1 MAVCA
6 ACGAE
11 NPEGARFCNNCA
23 ASLTAPAPERRKLAT
38 SVFCDLSGS
47 TALAERIDA
56 EALLGLMASYFEQ
69 ARTALERHGG
79 LVEKFIGDAVVGLFG
94 VPEAHEDDA
103 LRACRAALEIQAHV
117 SKLHAGIAVRIGV
130 NTGEVITGG
139 LGRGGM
145 FATSDA
151 VVLGDA
157 VNVAARLEQAAPPGE
172 VLIGEST
179 YHLVRAAA
187 RVEPVAPIGAKGKSD
202 PVVAYRLLGLD
213 ARVSTPSRTPLAGRD
228 RELAELF
235 RGFETV
241 VTERSCRLATVVGEP
256 GVGKSRLAAELI
268 ERIGAQAR
276 TVRGACLAYGEG
288 ITYWALAQIVRDL
301 AGVRDEHSLEE
312 ARGCLAASLAD
323 SEDEAAV
330 AAQLAQLL
338 GIGSGVTTAEELA
351 WAVRRFLAAEAR
363 REPVVIVVDDIQWA
377 ERALLDLLE
386 SLPRLLV
393 DAPVLLVCLARP
405 ELWER
410 APEWEVTVSLE
421 GLSEADVDGLL
432 ASVGVPESLRR
443 RLAEVSAGNPLFAE
457 ELVAMLADQGALHE
471 GGLEQVELPVTLNAL
486 LSARL
491 DRLDAAER
499 DVLERGAVEGEVF
512 HRGAVVELSLDEARA
527 GVPGRL
533 EALTGRDFVRAAA
546 EFVAGEVAFRFK
558 HILVREAAYRATPKR
573 LRAALHEQFAVWLE
587 RVVGDRVAEIEE
599 ILGYHLEQAYRFR
612 CELGPAEDQ
621 ERALGERAAAHLVRA
636 ARRAS
641 SLSDFEAVVGLLRRA
656 LSLGLEDPHEKVR
669 ALCSLGEALTQA
681 GDPAETE
688 SVLTEAHELAS
699 RVGEDEIAALALVH
713 RAWNRTGT
721 KSWDHEDAIS
731 VSEKAIDVLTGTGDD
746 RGLALATRLRAHSL
760 RHRVG
765 VTDEVGVEVERAL
778 GHARASGD
786 KEMLRLAIG
795 TLVNGYLVD
804 GATPAGAAI
813 ERCEQL
819 LESVHGDRVLE
830 ATVKRPLALFYAMAL
845 RSVEANDLM
854 DEVVQVFDEL
864 NSRTTHVNRWVGA
877 YARELAGDPEGAERE
892 LRGMFEYFRD
902 LRPGEIDTRAS
913 TASVRLAHLYCDQ
926 GRWDEAA
933 EIFSYHPEATSVR
946 ARLDAHDRLP
956 GALELAEQA
965 AAIRHAT
972 RLSQRA
978 TTQLV
983 LAEVQL
989 AVGLTAEADASLASA
1004 IELFELKGNLAGAA
1018 AAERRFV
1025 T

>member
-1 MAVCA
+1 
-6 ACGAE
+6 
-11 NPEGARFCNNCA
+11 
-23 ASLTAPAPERRKLAT
+23 
-38 SVFCDLSGS
+38 VFCDLSGS

-56 EALLGLMASYFEQ
+56 EALLGLMASYYEQ
-69 ARTALERHGG
+69 ARAALERHGG

-117 SKLHAGIAVRIGV
+117 STLHAGIAVRIGV
-130 NTGEVITGG
+130 NTGEVITGA

-179 YHLVRAAA
+179 YRLVREAA
-187 RVEPVAPIGAKGKSD
+187 RVEPVDAIEAKGKSD

-213 ARVSTPSRTPLAGRD
+213 APAARSSRTPLAGRD
-228 RELAELF
+228 RELAELV
-235 RGFETV
+235 GEFEAV
-241 VTERSCRLATVVGEP
+241 VAERSCRLATVVGEP
-256 GVGKSRLAAELI
+256 GVGKSRLAAELV
-268 ERIGAQAR
+268 ERIGAKAR

-312 ARGCLAASLAD
+312 ARERLAASLAGSD
-323 SEDEAAV
+323 DEAAV
-330 AAQLAQLL
+330 AGQLAQLI
-338 GIGSGVTTAEELA
+338 GVGSGVTTPEELA
-351 WAVRRFLAAEAR
+351 WAVRRFLAAVSR
-363 REPVVIVVDDIQWA
+363 QQPILVVVDDIQWA
-377 ERALLDLLE
+377 ERVLLDLLE

-393 DAPVLLVCLARP
+393 GAPVLIVCLARP
-405 ELWER
+405 ELRER
-410 APEWEVTVSLE
+410 APGWEVTLSLE
-421 GLSEADVDGLL
+421 GLGAADVDGLL

-443 RLAEVSAGNPLFAE
+443 RLAQVAAGNPLFAE

-471 GGLEQVELPVTLNAL
+471 GGLEQVELPVSLNAL

-491 DRLDAAER
+491 DRLDDAER
-499 DVLERGAVEGEVF
+499 DVLERGAIEGEVF
-512 HRGAVVELSLDEARA
+512 HRGAVTELSVDDARP

-533 EALTGRDFVRAAA
+533 EALAGRDFVRAAA

-587 RVVGDRVAEIEE
+587 RVAGDRVAEIEE

-612 CELGPAEDQ
+612 CELGPAGDQ
-621 ERALGERAAAHLVRA
+621 ERALGERAAAHLVSASRRA
-636 ARRAS
+636 A
-641 SLSDFEAVVGLLRRA
+641 SLSDFEAVASLLRRA
-656 LSLGLEDPHEKVR
+656 LSLGLEDSHAR
-669 ALCSLGEALTQA
+669 ARGLFALGEALTQTR
-681 GDPAETE
+681 GMNEAEA
-688 SVLTEAHELAS
+688 LLNEAHEFAAG
-699 RVGEDEIAALALVH
+699 VGEDEIAALVLVQ

-721 KSWDHEDAIS
+721 RPWDYEDAIS
-731 VSEKAIDVLTGTGDD
+731 VSEKAIDVLERTGDKH
-746 RGLALATRLRAHSL
+746 GLARATRLYGHAL
-760 RHRVG
+760 RWRVG
-765 VTDEVGVEVERAL
+765 VTDEVGVATERAL
-778 GHARASGD
+778 ALAQASGD
-786 KEMLRLAIG
+786 KEMIRLATG

-804 GATPAGAAI
+804 GATPAAAAI
-813 ERCEQL
+813 RRCEAL
-819 LESVHGDRVLE
+819 LASVSGDRVLE

-845 RSVEANDLM
+845 RADEAKEAM
-854 DEVVQVFDEL
+854 DEALTVFDEL
-864 NSRTTHVNRWVGA
+864 SSRTAQVYRWVGA
-877 YARELAGDPEGAERE
+877 EARKLAGDLEGAERE

-902 LRPGEIDTRAS
+902 LRPGEVDTRAS
-913 TASVRLAHLYCDQ
+913 TASDLLAHLYCDQ

-933 EIFSYHPEATSVR
+933 EVFAYDPVATSVR
-946 ARLDAHDRLP
+946 ARLAAHAGSP
-956 GALELAEQA
+956 EALELAEHA
-965 AAIRHAT
+965 AADNPET
-972 RLSQRA
+972 RLWRRA
-978 TTQLV
+978 RMQLV

-989 AVGLTAEADASLASA
+989 ATGLTAEAEASLASA

-1018 AAERRFV
+1018 AAGRRFV